1 MKDDNTKEILW
12 NSILRIKEN
21 VTLKQEVEELKVQ
34 LVEKYD
40 FEKLIIGQSD
50 AIKKSFVL
58 IEKAI
63 KNNIN
68 VSITGAIGLNPTTV
82 FNLGSLI
89 CDIG

>member
-1 MKDDNTKEILW
+1 MKDDNTKEVLW

-68 VSITGAIGLNPTTV
+68 VSTLSQLKYNQASIPDNTFRAYL
-82 FNLGSLI
+82 S
-89 CDIG
+89 